1 MVAYTDKTLMPY
13 GKYKGT
19 ALANVP
25 PDYLLYLYDNKMM
38 QQNGALKR
46 YVEDNATALRLEVQ
60 KSKANRKF
68 NAR

>member
-1 MVAYTDKTLMPY
+1 MVAYTDQTIMPY

-25 PDYLLYLYDNKMM
+25 PDYLLYLYHEKMIS
-38 QQNGALKR
+38 NPSLLK
-46 YVEDNATALRLEVQ
+46 YVEDNATVLQQEYNKL
-60 KSKANRKF
+60 KATRKF

>member
-19 ALANVP
+19 ALANIP
-25 PDYLLYLYDNKMM
+25 ADYFLYLYHEKMIS
-38 QQNGALKR
+38 NFLLLK
-46 YVEDNATALRLEVQ
+46 YVENNLDVLESQV
-60 KSKANRKF
+60 KNKKF